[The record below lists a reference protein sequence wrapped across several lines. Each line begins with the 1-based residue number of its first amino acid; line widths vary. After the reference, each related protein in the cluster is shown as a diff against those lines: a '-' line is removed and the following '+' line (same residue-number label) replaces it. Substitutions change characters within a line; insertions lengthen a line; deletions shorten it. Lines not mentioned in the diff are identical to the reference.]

1 MNEID
6 FCCNGC
12 VFAVVGNDGNQ
23 TSCLMND
30 RHVKLSNGNLTLK
43 DGYARFNRFCNMFRP
58 VGWKEQYANN
68 DTDKAME
75 LVVQETYPRLTF
87 IVEFNKDMEFFKS
100 LLEKINS
107 QSINT
112 RKFVVVINSEVE
124 YNLDIFSLM
133 QKTLTNNI
141 GGFNLV
147 QTVESKKIFDE
158 AFSKAKNGWTV
169 FLKGGQDISVN
180 LAEKLNHRINNN
192 LRRMVYA
199 ENQDGGKI
207 IVQSAVFKMLGG
219 NQPLIRGDGT
229 VDNRPFKEKLAE
241 MISEDKDSI
250 TTWEELFN
258 E

>member
-6 FCCNGC
+6 FCCKDC
-12 VFAVVGNDGNQ
+12 VFAVVDNDGNQ
-23 TSCLMND
+23 MSCAMND
-30 RHVKLSNGNLTLK
+30 RHIKLSGGNLSLK

-58 VGWKEQYANN
+58 ESWKEQYAENN
-68 DTDKAME
+68 IQKAID
-75 LVVQETYPRLTF
+75 LVIQETYPRLTF
-87 IVEFNKDMEFFKS
+87 IVEFNKDMEFLEY
-100 LLEKINS
+100 LLQKINN

-112 RKFVVVINSEVE
+112 RKFVVVVNSEVE

-147 QTVESKKIFDE
+147 QVVDSDKIFDE

-169 FLKGGQDISVN
+169 FLKGGQDISVS
-180 LAEKLNHRINNN
+180 LAEKLNDRINNN
-192 LRRMVYA
+192 VRRMVYA
-199 ENQDGGKI
+199 ESQDGGKT
-207 IVQSAVFKMLGG
+207 IVQSAIYKMLGG
-219 NQPLIRGDGT
+219 NQPLMRGDGT

>member
-6 FCCNGC
+6 FCCKGC
-12 VFAVVGNDGNQ
+12 VFAVMNNEGNQ
-23 TSCLMND
+23 TSCVMND
-30 RHVKLSNGNLTLK
+30 RHIKLSNDNLSFK

-58 VGWKEQYANN
+58 ESWKEQYANN
-68 DTDKAME
+68 DIEKAMD
-75 LVVQETYPRLTF
+75 LVTQETYPRLTF
-87 IVEFNKDMEFFKS
+87 ILEFNKDMEFFKS

-112 RKFVVVINSEVE
+112 RKFVVVVNSEVE

-147 QTVESKKIFDE
+147 QVIDSDKIFDE

-180 LAEKLNHRINNN
+180 LAENLNNRINNS

-199 ENQDGGKI
+199 ESQDSGKT
-207 IVQSAVFKMLGG
+207 IVQSAIYKMLGG
-219 NQPLIRGDGT
+219 NQPLMRGDGT
-229 VDNRPFKEKLAE
+229 IDNRPFKDKLAE

>member
-12 VFAVVGNDGNQ
+12 VFAVVNNEGNQ
-23 TSCLMND
+23 TSCIMND
-30 RHVKLSNGNLTLK
+30 RHIKLSNDNLSFK

-58 VGWKEQYANN
+58 ESWKEQYANN
-68 DTDKAME
+68 DIKKAVD

-87 IVEFNKDMEFFKS
+87 IVEFNKDLEFLKS
-100 LLEKINS
+100 LLVKINN

-112 RKFVVVINSEVE
+112 RKFVIVINSEVE

-133 QKTLTNNI
+133 QNTLTNNI

-147 QTVESKKIFDE
+147 QMVDSDKIFDE
-158 AFSKAKNGWTV
+158 AFSKAKNGWTI
-169 FLKGGQDISVN
+169 FLKAGKDISMN
-180 LAEKLNHRINNN
+180 LAERLNNRINNN

-199 ENQDGGKI
+199 ENQDQSKI
-207 IVQSAVFKMLGG
+207 IVQSAIYKMLGG
-219 NQPLIRGDGT
+219 NQPLMRGDGT

-250 TTWEELFN
+250 TTWEALFD